1 MFRYGVRC
9 NIIQGMNEPSRRI
22 LFVHAHPDDESL
34 GNGATMAKY
43 VAEGVDVSLV
53 TCTLGE
59 GGPIIPPE
67 LKHLGSRHDDTL
79 GRHRAEELATAMRQ
93 IGVTNHRFLGGAGR
107 YRDSGKM
114 GSSQNERPNCF
125 WQADVDVAAG
135 HLAEVIREI
144 RPHVVVTY
152 DENGGYGHPDHIQ
165 AHRVTMRAIALAS
178 NAGSGKSEPH
188 QVSKVYGNCLPRS
201 LVESS
206 LRQLKESSGTA
217 RHRRIATVEYIPGVI
232 DDDLVTSAIDGRQYA
247 TKKAAAMRAHAT
259 QIVVDWPYFT
269 LSDGVVQPVYAT
281 EYYQL
286 LQSTVGSGATGSVW
300 EDDLFT
306 GL

>member
-1 MFRYGVRC
+1 
-9 NIIQGMNEPSRRI
+9 MNKPSRRI

-34 GNGATMAKY
+34 GNAATMAKY
-43 VAEGVDVSLV
+43 IAEGVEVSLV

-67 LKHLGSRHDDTL
+67 LEHLGSRRDDTL
-79 GRHRAEELATAMRQ
+79 GRHRAEELAAAMRQ
-93 IGVTNHRFLGGAGR
+93 IGVTDHRFLGGAGR

-135 HLAEVIREI
+135 YLAEVIREI

-165 AHRVTMRAIALAS
+165 AHRVTMRAITLAS
-178 NAGSGKSEPH
+178 NAGFGKSEPH
-188 QVSKVYGNCLPRS
+188 QVAKVYRNCLPRS

-206 LRQLKESSGTA
+206 LRQLQESSGAA
-217 RHRRIATVEYIPGVI
+217 RHGRIATVEYIPGVI

-247 TKKAAAMRAHAT
+247 MQKAAAMRAHAT

-286 LQSTVGSGATGSVW
+286 LQSAVGDRVTGGIW